1 MTRSLKL
8 AGIPL
13 FMLCMPNA
21 HGFSAAQSPLHVSLV
36 IRENCLV
43 LSAMGGKPAHVPH
56 VSCAFGTPYVVKLA
70 PQDPTQPLPLASRL
84 ADRDR
89 NGPIW
94 TVAF

>member
-13 FMLCMPNA
+13 FVLCMPSA

-36 IRENCLV
+36 IRENCLI
-43 LSAMGGKPAHVPH
+43 LSAMGGKPGNVPH
-56 VSCAFGTPYVVKLA
+56 VSCAFGTPYAVKLA
-70 PQDPTQPLPLASRL
+70 PQDPTPQPPLARKL
-84 ADRDR
+84 ADRDQD
-89 NGPIW
+89 GPVW